1 MSKDQIKIILKKIAT
16 IKIKINKISTKKE
29 TDLYKKKLLKASSYM
44 NRVVRFLEKK
54 NKENLCQ

>member
-1 MSKDQIKIILKKIAT
+1 MNKDQIKIILKKIAT
-16 IKIKINKISTKKE
+16 IKNKINKISTKKE

-54 NKENLCQ
+54 K

>member
-29 TDLYKKKLLKASSYM
+29 TDLYKKNY
-44 NRVVRFLEKK
+44 
-54 NKENLCQ
+54 

>member
-16 IKIKINKISTKKE
+16 IKNKINKISKKKE
-29 TDLYKKKLLKASSYM
+29 TDLYKKKLLKASLQM

-54 NKENLCQ
+54 K